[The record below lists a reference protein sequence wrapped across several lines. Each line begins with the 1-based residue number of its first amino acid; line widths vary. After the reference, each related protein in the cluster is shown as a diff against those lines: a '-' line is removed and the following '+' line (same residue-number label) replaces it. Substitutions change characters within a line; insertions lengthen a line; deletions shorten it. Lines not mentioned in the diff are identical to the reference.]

1 MVGFYPHL
9 SRLKNILRS
18 RSRATAAAA
27 EDEFLQCNN
36 GPGIQHGSRCWLA
49 HGRASIFWQVLEQ
62 QKLFLFF
69 CIRNWVST
77 APNMGQMGV
86 KDMTDPSESSHPNH
100 PKESQR
106 KIFRGPPGKRGA
118 ELAAANS

>member
-1 MVGFYPHL
+1 MQQRSGDPTRSDPAFGWRMAGLRFFGRFWSNKNRRKTRGAFEDRTRTRIPETSFPPL
-9 SRLKNILRS
+9 SM
-18 RSRATAAAA
+18 
-27 EDEFLQCNN
+27 FC
-36 GPGIQHGSRCWLA
+36 
-49 HGRASIFWQVLEQ
+49 F
-62 QKLFLFF
+62 FF

-86 KDMTDPSESSHPNH
+86 KDMTDPSENPNH

-106 KIFRGPPGKRGA
+106 NLRGPPGKRCA